1 VEAVK
6 PPEKLQW
13 FYDVTRKNDCKER
26 KRMHSEEERTVRCLP
41 SNSNQSWQRTS
52 PPKFGTYVAMAGCCF
67 NCFAFERLSIVRHA
81 QVPYAVA
88 AQGGREG
95 STQWRSSSC
104 DVRGSTQGRSS
115 SCDVRGSNN
124 QKSFDERAAAMK
136 VCCWKWQR
144 LVGDWLRHTKRKM
157 GEWGVKRLE
166 VAAGSLQKH
175 EMKFLQK
182 FWSGDPLELLDIPR
196 EFSNQASYV
205 FNGEDAGC
213 DVTIINYS
221 CRTNVLEN
229 IHEMK
234 RDTRRENK
242 ERWGGRRIKSLLW
255 RDSDKKCA
263 EEGKCRRS
271 HNTVS
276 FEDSI
281 NKKDDT
287 SWRQWLRQAAR
298 KKNRN
303 KKVIFRETFLN
314 VTWSHNFAQSG
325 ILSAMA

>member
-1 VEAVK
+1 MLPWLVVVSTASRSSDCPLFVMRK
-6 PPEKLQW
+6 FRMQSLRRGVVRGLRSGAAPPATWGGL
-13 FYDVTRKNDCKER
+13 RR
-26 KRMHSEEERTVRCLP
+26 GGA
-41 SNSNQSWQRTS
+41 
-52 PPKFGTYVAMAGCCF
+52 PPATW
-67 NCFAFERLSIVRHA
+67 
-81 QVPYAVA
+81 
-88 AQGGREG
+88 GGRIIKRVL
-95 STQWRSSSC
+95 TNALR
-104 DVRGSTQGRSS
+104 RSS

-124 QKSFDERAAAMK
+124 QKSFDERAAAMTK

-242 ERWGGRRIKSLLW
+242 ERWGG
-255 RDSDKKCA
+255 
-263 EEGKCRRS
+263 
-271 HNTVS
+271 T
-276 FEDSI
+276 
-281 NKKDDT
+281 
-287 SWRQWLRQAAR
+287 
-298 KKNRN
+298 
-303 KKVIFRETFLN
+303 
-314 VTWSHNFAQSG
+314 
-325 ILSAMA
+325 